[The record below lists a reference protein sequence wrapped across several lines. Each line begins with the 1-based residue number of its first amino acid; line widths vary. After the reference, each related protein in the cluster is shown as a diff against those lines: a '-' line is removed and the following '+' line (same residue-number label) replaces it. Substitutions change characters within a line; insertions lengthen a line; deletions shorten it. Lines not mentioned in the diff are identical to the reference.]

1 MITPVK
7 QSVPR
12 PELLRASL
20 AGERPVGAGLQARL
34 LEAVGQAVI
43 ATDLQGCV
51 TSWNSAAESLYGWSA
66 AEAIGVNILDLV
78 VTERKGLGWAEML
91 RSVTA
96 GSKSTAERRHCRRDG
111 SYVSVLLS
119 LAPLLDRSG
128 EPEGVVGIS
137 IDLTE
142 RQNLEEQF
150 RHAQKMEGVGRLAG
164 GIAHDFN
171 NILTAIRIT
180 AELLAED
187 LGSSDPRAAEAMEIV
202 DSVIRG
208 SALTKQLLAFS
219 RKEPVAARM
228 VDVSDLISNLQ
239 PMLKRLIG
247 SRIELTTNLR
257 ASGHVIADP
266 GQLEQV
272 IVNLIVN
279 ARDAMPHGGPV
290 TIETDDT
297 DYHDLADATPIS
309 DLGRCT
315 VIAVSDAGTGMDKTT
330 RDRAMEPFFTT
341 KAEGAGTGLGLSTAY
356 GIVKQ
361 FGGHLWIYSEPG
373 QGTTVKVY
381 LPNVDATSE
390 FKTLVPTAP
399 DQAATETLLLVE
411 DDLTL
416 RGLASMILEER
427 GYCVLPAGNGREGLQ
442 MAAEHAGVIDLVVT
456 DVVMPEMSG
465 RQLVERLTPLRP
477 GIRSLY
483 ISGYTNDEII
493 RRGLLDRDMRL
504 LQKPFTAAT
513 LLAEV
518 RSVLDAALK

>member
-1 MITPVK
+1 MITPTK
-7 QSVPR
+7 QAVPH
-12 PELLRASL
+12 PELLRTAL
-20 AGERPVGAGLQARL
+20 PGDRAIGAGLQARL

-43 ATDLQGCV
+43 ATDLSGYI

-66 AEAIGVNILDLV
+66 AEAIGVNIVDLL
-78 VTERKGLGWAEML
+78 VTEQKGLGWPEIL
-91 RSVTA
+91 RSVT
-96 GSKSTAERRHCRRDG
+96 SDKKFTAERRDCRKDG
-111 SYVSVLLS
+111 SFVSVLLS
-119 LAPLLDRSG
+119 VAPLLDKSG
-128 EPEGVVGIS
+128 EPEGLVGIS

-164 GIAHDFN
+164 GIAHDFSN
-171 NILTAIRIT
+171 VLTAVRIT
-180 AELLAED
+180 AELLVES
-187 LGSSDPRAAEAMEIV
+187 LGASDPRAADAQEIV
-202 DSVIRG
+202 NAATRG

-219 RKEPVAARM
+219 RKDPVTALM
-228 VDVSDLISNLQ
+228 VDVSELISNLQ

-247 SRIELTTNLR
+247 SRLQLNAALR
-257 ASGHVIADP
+257 ATGQVIADP

-272 IVNLIVN
+272 IVNLVVN
-279 ARDAMPHGGPV
+279 ARDAMPDGGPI

-297 DYHDLADATPIS
+297 DYREVADSDPIIDS
-309 DLGRCT
+309 GKCL

-341 KAEGAGTGLGLSTAY
+341 KAEGEGTGLGLSTAY

-373 QGTTVKVY
+373 QGTTVKIY
-381 LPNVDATSE
+381 LPKFDDDAAN
-390 FKTLVPTAP
+390 TALAP
-399 DQAATETLLLVE
+399 AAEVGATETILLVE

-427 GYCVLPAGNGREGLQ
+427 GYRVLPAGNGREALQ
-442 MAAEHAGVIDLVVT
+442 MSAGHDGTIDLILT
-456 DVVMPEMSG
+456 DVMMPQMSG
-465 RQLVERLTPLRP
+465 RQLVERIKPMRP
-477 GIRSLY
+477 GIRNLY

-504 LQKPFTAAT
+504 LQKPFTAAM
-513 LLAEV
+513 LLGEV
-518 RSVLDAALK
+518 RSVLDAAVK